1 MARIK
6 PQALLNQ
13 SKKKKGP
20 ARISATTVFL
30 CNLVVV
36 VIVLSVV
43 ATYKHWSQRSR
54 NQPISGVSTFED
66 TANSFADSKKY
77 DLPGYA
83 ILNTSKGYIT
93 VELYKDG
100 SPMIVDKFLD
110 LCQKEYFKGM
120 PFHHV
125 IKHYVIQAGHGQ
137 GLGAAEDWT
146 TKGKLHSRLA
156 TRLQRV
162 QVFEIANQR
171 VKGTDQL
178 NNSNEDSLMDIENQ
192 DPFLAFIDHARSV
205 LSPVEGDEDE
215 DIYDPSTKGS
225 ESTGPGWS
233 WIASRILKTC
243 IAYSSGVTSAILL
256 SDLSQAWSE
265 QRRSGVSKKRPE
277 IISHLK
283 KKHRRN
289 KLANTVTIDSVYE
302 KDFLSLNSVL
312 EAVIVDAF
320 VLPGT
325 NIYMLTLGDFWSS
338 NTIELYLHRR
348 YYDLVDPHSGI
359 LKRGREI
366 FLTGCYLRTARE
378 GAGSTRLLP
387 TEYLVILLDDDQ
399 DDDAMLIA
407 AQFCSDSFS
416 SISFNE
422 ASTGVPYSLY
432 ARIESIQSKEIQGI
446 SGSVKRKEITLV
458 DNDGVRLEFLLW
470 GEQVLLANLF
480 SVGSMLALDRPY
492 IASSAES
499 AIETSHELCLEYGS
513 ATQLFL
519 VPFLQHEEQVYIP
532 STQNRYQGSRLMST
546 VDPAQGFKVSQ
557 VALPCDSQGSV
568 DFSSYPFQSFVT
580 DLRDKMTSVSLYGVV
595 TDIFRERNTPEVIFS
610 LKIEDATGAIWAKLH
625 FARSWSFGRLGI
637 GHTVYLSGLSCHLRK
652 HSGLEATWY
661 DNAAGAFFVNLSCL
675 PALLN
680 SSCLHKLSCLSDL
693 SSEASCTYICR
704 VRLDQVDQCHVN
716 TRFSHSLCGH
726 VVNKMPSGDVEC
738 SFCHC
743 NCDAEVVR
751 TFHLKITLADE
762 TGKMF
767 AWCIG
772 QTATELLQISPDEFY
787 DLPED
792 EQFMYPSSLENES
805 FIVALVKC
813 QGQGYGLSQSITQE
827 ADAIPWEITRALSIK
842 KKSAA
847 CQETDNLTSCRG
859 DIFTKL
865 QLQVALSSFDHGD
878 FRFICKADAKRRPY
892 FN

>member
-13 SKKKKGP
+13 SKRKKGP
-20 ARISATTVFL
+20 ARISATTIFL

-36 VIVLSVV
+36 VIVLSLV

-54 NQPISGVSTFED
+54 NQPVSGLSTFKD
-66 TANSFADSKKY
+66 TANSLTESKKY

-100 SPMIVDKFLD
+100 SPMIVDNFLD
-110 LCQKEYFKGM
+110 LCQKEYFKGL

-156 TRLQRV
+156 TSTGFELFITTAPIPDLNDKLLVFGRTVKGEDVV

-171 VKGTDQL
+171 VKGKNQH
-178 NNSNEDSLMDIENQ
+178 NNSNEDSLMDLDNQ
-192 DPFLAFIDHARSV
+192 EDPFLAFIDYARSI
-205 LSPVEGDEDE
+205 LSPVEGDEDGE
-215 DIYDPSTKGS
+215 IYDPSTNGS

-265 QRRSGVSKKRPE
+265 QRRSGVSRKRPE

-302 KDFLSLNSVL
+302 KNFLSLNSVL

-325 NIYMLTLGDFWSS
+325 NIYMLTLGDFRSS
-338 NTIELYLHRR
+338 NTIDLYLHRR
-348 YYDLVDPHSGI
+348 YYDLVDPQSGI

-378 GAGSTRLLP
+378 GSGSTRLLP

-422 ASTGVPYSLY
+422 ASTGVSYSLY
-432 ARIESIQSKEIQGI
+432 ARIESIQSKEIQGT
-446 SGSVKRKEITLV
+446 SGSVQRKEITLV

-499 AIETSHELCLEYGS
+499 SIETSHELCLEYGS

-532 STQNRYQGSRLMST
+532 LTLNRYQGSRLMST
-546 VDPAQGFKVSQ
+546 GDPTQGFKVSQ

-568 DFSSYPFQSFVT
+568 DFCSYPFQSFVT
-580 DLRDKMTSVSLYGVV
+580 DLRDKMTSISLYGVV
-595 TDIFRERNTPEVIFS
+595 ADIFRERKAAEVIFS
-610 LKIEDATGAIWAKLH
+610 LKIEDTTGAIWAKLH
-625 FARSWSFGRLGI
+625 FARSWSFGRVGI

-680 SSCLHKLSCLSDL
+680 SSCLHKLSRLSDL

-726 VVNKMPSGDVEC
+726 VVNKMPSGDAEC

-762 TGKMF
+762 TGKVF

-805 FIVALVKC
+805 FVVALVNC
-813 QGQGYGLSQSITQE
+813 QRQGYGLSQSITQE
-827 ADAIPWEITRALSIK
+827 ADAIPWEITRALR
-842 KKSAA
+842 
-847 CQETDNLTSCRG
+847 CE
-859 DIFTKL
+859 
-865 QLQVALSSFDHGD
+865 
-878 FRFICKADAKRRPY
+878 
-892 FN
+892 